1 MMIHSNPRNVI
12 GCAATLLCAALSLGG
27 FSSLNAQDNN
37 VLFPVDTI
45 ENRLRHA
52 DFKILT
58 SQGTRWEGDR
68 TDRVVLAFPDKS
80 VMMVKWA
87 MAGRGADEFNNRPR
101 YELAAY
107 EIQKLFLDPGEYAVP
122 PTVGRCFPLGWYRLM
137 DQDVQPTFDDGQFIL
152 VLLQYWLYNVTPEDF
167 YSRGRLE
174 DDENYARHLA
184 NFNILTYLIRHNDS
198 NVGNFLVS
206 TDPANPRVFSVDNG
220 VAFTSEVSDRGYVWR
235 NIRVDKL
242 PRKTVDRLRDIELED
257 LHEAL
262 GVIAQFEMRN
272 GTMAPAEPGTNL
284 DPEDGVRYADD
295 VLQLGL
301 TRAEI
306 EGVHERLQKLL
317 REVDEGKI
325 QLF

>member
-1 MMIHSNPRNVI
+1 MMIRPIRRNAPGRV
-12 GCAATLLCAALSLGG
+12 ATLLCVALSTVVA
-27 FSSLNAQDNN
+27 SSLGAQDNN
-37 VLFPVDTI
+37 VLFPIDTI

-68 TDRVVLAFPDKS
+68 TDRVVLAFADKS
-80 VMMVKWA
+80 VMMAKWA
-87 MAGRGADEFNNRPR
+87 VAGRGADEFNNRPR
-101 YELAAY
+101 YEIASY
-107 EIQKLFLDPGEYAVP
+107 EIQKLFLEPEEYAVP

-137 DQDVQPTFDDGQFIL
+137 DEDVQPTFDDGQFVL
-152 VLLQYWLYNVTPEDF
+152 VVLQYWLYNVTPEDF

-174 DDENYARHLA
+174 EDERYARHLA

-206 TDPANPRVFSVDNG
+206 TDTANPRVFSVDNG

-235 NIRVDKL
+235 NIRVDNL
-242 PRKTVDRLRDIELED
+242 PRSTVERLRKIELED

-262 GVIAQFEMRN
+262 GVVAQFEMRN
-272 GTMAPAEPGTNL
+272 GMMAPAEPGPNL
-284 DPEDGVRYADD
+284 DPEDGVRLEGD

-301 TRAEI
+301 TRSEI
-306 EGVHERLQKLL
+306 EGIHERLQKLL
-317 REVDEGKI
+317 GEVDEGKI
-325 QLF
+325 RLF